1 MARLVGFIL
10 LVVGVWLG
18 ASIYTGGSQRVLGDL
33 LGWVSETRSSDDAE
47 GFSALP
53 ERDATQAPVGQA
65 APTAIT
71 SRVRERVTNAVA
83 EGARRHGGE

>member
-10 LVVGVWLG
+10 LVLGVWLG
-18 ASIYTGGSQRVLGDL
+18 ASIYTEGSQRVLGDL
-33 LGWVSETRSSDDAE
+33 LGWESETPSSQDA
-47 GFSALP
+47 GGVSALP
-53 ERDATQAPVGQA
+53 ERGAPQAPGQA

-71 SRVRERVTNAVA
+71 SRVRERVTSAVA

>member
-18 ASIYTGGSQRVLGDL
+18 ASIYTRGSQRVLGDL
-33 LGWVSETRSSDDAE
+33 LGWESETPSSEEAAA
-47 GFSALP
+47 GSALP
-53 ERDATQAPVGQA
+53 ERDEPAPGQA

>member
-1 MARLVGFIL
+1 MARLIGFIL

-18 ASIYTGGSQRVLGDL
+18 ASIYTKGSQQVLGEL
-33 LGWVSETRSSDDAE
+33 LGGESETPSSQQTASD
-47 GFSALP
+47 SAPP
-53 ERDATQAPVGQA
+53 ERDASPAPGQA

>member
-18 ASIYTGGSQRVLGDL
+18 ASIYADGSERVLGDL
-33 LGWVSETRSSDDAE
+33 LGWESETPSSPESSGD
-47 GFSALP
+47 SALP
-53 ERDATQAPVGQA
+53 ERDAPPASGQA

-71 SRVRERVTNAVA
+71 SRVRDRVTNAVA

>member
-18 ASIYTGGSQRVLGDL
+18 ASIYAEGSDSVLADL
-33 LGWVSETRSSDDAE
+33 LSWGGEAPGSEQTVGDA
-47 GFSALP
+47 ALP
-53 ERDATQAPVGQA
+53 EREPPRAPGQA

-71 SRVRERVTNAVA
+71 SRVRERVSNAVV